1 MSERSE
7 IERIVSL
14 GEIKG
19 SAGLSAQEP
28 TPRTLLNTCIRWLS
42 VLFTIYMFYATIE
55 GPYKTTIV
63 HRALFLV
70 VMLFIFF
77 SSENPLKIGKAGQA
91 QSPR

>member
-1 MSERSE
+1 MSEKSE

-14 GEIKG
+14 GEIKEG
-19 SAGLSAQEP
+19 TDLSAQEP
-28 TPRTLLNTCIRWLS
+28 AKRTLLDLCIRWIS

-77 SSENPLKIGKAGQA
+77 SSESPLKIGIFVI
-91 QSPR
+91 S